1 MKTLKGLSLFLIF
14 FISSIIFS
22 NEEEVI
28 VIGSYLKD
36 KTTEA
41 SPVDIFSAEKISDLN
56 LSSISEIGKYIH
68 TASGS
73 HFQSDSLEGT
83 DQGMANINLRGLNL
97 SATLVM
103 INSVRNTVAGV
114 PAESGDSYVDI
125 NIMPQIAIEQLEIL
139 KEGATSLYGS
149 DAVAGVVNFKT
160 YKKYD
165 GTKIKITN
173 QKTQHYGQTDRGLG
187 LLHGSN
193 LNKFDIVFGLELL
206 NRSSLPSSE
215 IAGISELGISI
226 FGNTFIAKE
235 AGTLASSGDYSGATY
250 DVGDKIRDPN
260 CVANGGALYVGYC
273 GFVYSD
279 RFNVFN
285 DEDHKKLYLNLE
297 KSFVSYDL
305 STVFLLSQVDVN
317 DNPQSPSYPA
327 LSFPE
332 IGVGKAGSPF
342 NKAVTWKGRPLGASS
357 ASPESKKKILIN
369 IIFQLS

>member
-173 QKTQHYGQTDRGLG
+173 QKNATLR
-187 LLHGSN
+187 SN
-193 LNKFDIVFGLELL
+193 
-206 NRSSLPSSE
+206 
-215 IAGISELGISI
+215 
-226 FGNTFIAKE
+226 
-235 AGTLASSGDYSGATY
+235 
-250 DVGDKIRDPN
+250 
-260 CVANGGALYVGYC
+260 
-273 GFVYSD
+273 
-279 RFNVFN
+279 
-285 DEDHKKLYLNLE
+285 
-297 KSFVSYDL
+297 
-305 STVFLLSQVDVN
+305 
-317 DNPQSPSYPA
+317 
-327 LSFPE
+327 
-332 IGVGKAGSPF
+332 
-342 NKAVTWKGRPLGASS
+342 
-357 ASPESKKKILIN
+357 
-369 IIFQLS
+369 